1 MPLLRSQSCPPP
13 PVFTKLLKV
22 PITLLRKLNI
32 RYPSN
37 GSVITRDIN
46 SPGHI
51 DLLFQNLGFL
61 INIEKSVLTPATKI
75 EFLGMKVEVFLPQE
89 KVDGIIDMCQDLLSF
104 ERASLRMIASGR
116 KAVIPAPLNVLA
128 DKEPRN
134 VKDSS
139 EWKLEPQSFQ
149 RIIPALGNPEIDL
162 IASRV
167 SVQIPCYM
175 AWKYILP

>member
-1 MPLLRSQSCPPP
+1 VRFEWEGDLYEFLCLCSGLSLAP

-22 PITLLRKLNI
+22 PITLLRTLNI

-104 ERASLRMIASGR
+104 ERASLRMITSGR
-116 KAVIPAPLNVLA
+116 KAVIPALLNYRFLQTQQIQG
-128 DKEPRN
+128 
-134 VKDSS
+134 
-139 EWKLEPQSFQ
+139 L
-149 RIIPALGNPEIDL
+149 PEI
-162 IASRV
+162 
-167 SVQIPCYM
+167 
-175 AWKYILP
+175 KK